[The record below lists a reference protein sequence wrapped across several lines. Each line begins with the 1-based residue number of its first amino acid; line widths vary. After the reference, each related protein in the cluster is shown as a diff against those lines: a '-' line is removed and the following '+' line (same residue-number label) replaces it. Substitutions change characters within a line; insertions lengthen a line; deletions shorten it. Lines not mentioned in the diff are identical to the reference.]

1 MAKDRKKPA
10 AKPALRFDFN
20 EAVKKVVRDH
30 PQLKNGALYIN
41 AANDD
46 WESTEAALLSL
57 SVDEDDIDEI
67 KKGVKEARRLKT
79 SFCQAIS
86 IDGKELSAVILH
98 PDKNPLYGA
107 AHGAGDDIGTFDHET
122 SHALT
127 PGLSGILGENTA
139 DAYAAL
145 RHLQRF
151 KGEEDDIDYCGWKR
165 AAIFM
170 RAGVPSHL
178 TTFTLDR
185 ILCDAKSA
193 DFMSL
198 TPAETIAIA
207 KDYAKKH
214 TPDDRKLKRLQNDF
228 KRVKGLPLAEV
239 FNKVAHITL
248 KADVKSDT
256 FYLGARVLKGALQEG
271 GVTLDGQHV
280 ELKGSK
286 WNNIR
291 RKLDA
296 KIDQLPAKHP
306 LRRKAA

>member
-10 AKPALRFDFN
+10 APSLRFDFN

-30 PQLKNGALYIN
+30 PQLKKGALYIN

-46 WESTEAALLSL
+46 WDTTEAALVSM

-86 IDGKELSAVILH
+86 IDGKNMSAVILH

-127 PGLSGILGENTA
+127 PGLSGTLGENTA
-139 DAYAAL
+139 DAYASL

-185 ILCDAKSA
+185 ILCDAKTA

-214 TPDDRKLKRLQNDF
+214 TPGDKKLKRLQNDF
-228 KRVKGLPLAEV
+228 KRLKKLPLDET
-239 FNKVAHITL
+239 FNKLAQITL

-271 GVTLDGQHV
+271 GVTLDGEHIA
-280 ELKGSK
+280 LTGGK
-286 WNNIR
+286 WDKVR

-306 LRRKAA
+306 LRRKSA